1 MSTLAKKGKRDVDMT
16 EGGIARHL
24 ISFAI
29 PLLIGNL
36 FQIMYNMV
44 DTWVVGNFVS
54 TEAFSAVGT
63 LGPVTNLMI
72 GFFIG
77 LSSGAGVVISQFFGS
92 GRLDKVRDTVG
103 TSVILTAVLAVAFTV
118 LGVCLVP
125 VFILILD
132 MPAEVVPEARTY
144 LLIWFSG
151 IVGPMVYNMGA
162 SILRA
167 VGDSRRPFLF
177 LVVSAVANTLL
188 DLVFVLACGWG
199 VAGVAIATVIA
210 QLLSAAL
217 VVITLVRTD
226 SAVGVSR
233 EIIRLDRP
241 ILGKI
246 LRVGLPA
253 AIQMAIT
260 SFSNIFVQSY
270 INYFG
275 KGAMG
280 GWTAYTKIDQV
291 ILLPMQ
297 SLGLAATTFVG
308 QNLGKGQIK
317 RAEKGTNVAFLMSLI
332 STGILIIP
340 VMLFSPSLV
349 TFFNSDPAVNEFGV
363 LFLRW
368 LTPFYLVWCVNQI
381 YAGALRGA
389 GNSTAP
395 MIIMLSAFVGFR
407 QLYLFVMASYISN
420 TILPISMA
428 FPAGWILAALA
439 TYIYY
444 LAVGL
449 KKGSLVKQNPTPTA
463 EASTNPTDEASANPT
478 ATAADASSDDL
489 SHFFNFETKDTD
501 AK

>member
-1 MSTLAKKGKRDVDMT
+1 MSFLVKKVRGDVDMT
-16 EGGIARHL
+16 EGKIARHL
-24 ISFAI
+24 ITFAI

-92 GRLDKVRDTVG
+92 ARLDRVRDTVG
-103 TSVILTAVLAVAFTV
+103 TSVILTAVLAVVFTL
-118 LGVCLVP
+118 LGLALVP
-125 VFILILD
+125 VFLLILD
-132 MPAEVVPEARTY
+132 MPAEVAAEARIY

-151 IVGPMVYNMGA
+151 IVGPMIYNMGA
-162 SILRA
+162 ALLRA

-177 LVVSAVANTLL
+177 LVVAAVANTVL
-188 DLVFVLACGWG
+188 DLLFVLVFGWG
-199 VAGVAIATVIA
+199 VAGVAVATVIA
-210 QLLSAAL
+210 QLLSALL

-226 SAVGVSR
+226 SAVGIR
-233 EIIRLDRP
+233 RGMIRLDRE

-280 GWTAYTKIDQV
+280 GWTAYTKIDQI

-308 QNLGKGQIK
+308 QNLGKGEIK
-317 RAEKGTNVAFLMSLI
+317 RAEKGANTAFLMSLV

-340 VMLFSPSLV
+340 VMLFTPTLV
-349 TFFNSDPAVNEFGV
+349 TFFNSDPSVNEFGV

-381 YAGALRGA
+381 YAGSPRGA

-395 MIIMLSAFVGFR
+395 MIIMLSSFVGFR
-407 QLYLFVMASYISN
+407 QLYLFVMANFISN
-420 TILPISMA
+420 TILPIAMA
-428 FPAGWILAALA
+428 FPAGWILAALI

-444 LAVGL
+444 RAVGL
-449 KKGSLVKQNPTPTA
+449 KKGSLVNKQAPESTPAEEGTA
-463 EASTNPTDEASANPT
+463 DPDT
-478 ATAADASSDDL
+478 A
-489 SHFFNFETKDTD
+489 HFFDFGAEDGDN
-501 AK
+501 A

>member
-1 MSTLAKKGKRDVDMT
+1 MSTLVKKGKRDVDMT
-16 EGGIARHL
+16 DGSIVRHL

-77 LSSGAGVVISQFFGS
+77 LSTGAGVVISQFFGS
-92 GRLDKVRDTVG
+92 GSLDRVRNTVG
-103 TSVILTAVLAVAFTV
+103 TSVILTAVLGVAFTV
-118 LGVCLVP
+118 IGICLVP
-125 VFILILD
+125 LFLLILD
-132 MPAEVVPEARTY
+132 MPTEVESEARTY

-151 IVGPMVYNMGA
+151 IIGPMIYNMGA
-162 SILRA
+162 AILRA
-167 VGDSRRPFLF
+167 VGDSRRPFIF
-177 LVVSAVANTLL
+177 LVVAAVTNTVL
-188 DLVFVLACGWG
+188 DLVFVIAFGWG
-199 VAGVAIATVIA
+199 VAGVAIATVVA
-210 QLLSAAL
+210 QLVSAVL
-217 VVITLVRTD
+217 VVITLIRTD
-226 SAVGVSR
+226 SAVAVR
-233 EIIRLDRP
+233 RDIIKLDRE

-246 LRVGLPA
+246 LRVGFPA

-260 SFSNIFVQSY
+260 AFSNIFVQSY

-280 GWTAYTKIDQV
+280 GWTAYTKIDQI

-297 SLGLAATTFVG
+297 SLGLASTTFVG
-308 QNLGKGQIK
+308 QNLGKGEIK
-317 RAEKGTNVAFLMSLI
+317 RAEKGANTAFLMSLI

-340 VMLFSPSLV
+340 VMLFSPMLV

-389 GNSTAP
+389 GNSAAP

-407 QLYLFVMASYISN
+407 QLYLFIMANFISN

-428 FPAGWILAALA
+428 FPAGWVLAAVA

-444 LAVGL
+444 RTVGL
-449 KKGSLVKQNPTPTA
+449 KKGSLVKQQGKA
-463 EASTNPTDEASANPT
+463 L
-478 ATAADASSDDL
+478 SDD
-489 SHFFNFETKDTD
+489 EKTE
-501 AK
+501 A